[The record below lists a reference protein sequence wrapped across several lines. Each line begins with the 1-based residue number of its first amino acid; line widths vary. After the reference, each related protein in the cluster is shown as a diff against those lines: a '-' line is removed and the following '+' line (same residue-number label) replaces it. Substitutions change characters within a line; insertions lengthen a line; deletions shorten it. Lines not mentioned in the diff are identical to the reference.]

1 MRYPPYGPSFQ
12 RGELPSRARGIRWK
26 RVAKALVRVAAL
38 VATITL
44 PGAAHAQDWCS
55 SCHLGGPTRAFEPQ
69 LEQYLSTFAQRH
81 VDDWVLSPHGL
92 SEVGC
97 ARCHGGDPNAFDP
110 VTAHQPILSSR
121 NPASPVRRANIP
133 ETCGSCH
140 PGPYASFQE
149 SQHFQ
154 LLNDGNRRVP
164 VCVTCHD
171 EVGARLL
178 SPAGLESTCNRCH
191 GDDAVAP
198 RPGRAADARLLLEG
212 AGEVRDS
219 LAAAR
224 RLIERLGEGARRS
237 RLEESYLQAQ
247 RPITQAV
254 EEGHRFVYDGLQ
266 ERLSAARALAADLLD
281 EIVDP
286 GP

>member
-1 MRYPPYGPSFQ
+1 MKP
-12 RGELPSRARGIRWK
+12 
-26 RVAKALVRVAAL
+26 VTKALIRVAAI
-38 VATITL
+38 VATTTL
-44 PGAAHAQDWCS
+44 LGLAVHAQDWCS
-55 SCHLGGPTRAFEPQ
+55 SCHLGRAAGAFAPQ
-69 LEQYLSTFAQRH
+69 LEAHPSAFAQRH
-81 VDDWVLSPHGL
+81 ADDWVLSPHGL

-97 ARCHGGDPNAFDP
+97 ARCHGGDPNALDAA
-110 VTAHQPILSSR
+110 TAHQRILSSR

-133 ETCGSCH
+133 QTCGSCH
-140 PGPYASFQE
+140 PGPYTNFQE

-178 SPAGLESTCNRCH
+178 SPAGLESTCNSCH

-212 AGEVRDS
+212 AVEVRDS

-224 RLIERLGEGARRS
+224 RLIERLDDGARRS
-237 RLEESYLQAQ
+237 RLEDSYRQAQ
-247 RPITQAV
+247 RPIAQAV
-254 EEGHRFVYDGLQ
+254 EEGHRFVYEGLE
-266 ERLSAARALAADLLD
+266 ERLAVARALIDDLLD
-281 EIVDP
+281 EVVNP
-286 GP
+286 GR